1 MKSSISLSPPTV
13 FGVRSQTLPLS
24 PPPLAS
30 LAPRRQLDDW
40 WYSGKFFFG
49 NVKSVSDWR
58 ASNASRLFP
67 SGLPAFSD
75 ALGLPLQLY
84 APFWADDFV
93 TPYNMT
99 ESSTFKGTKLVTP
112 RDSHAFFV
120 DFFDLGTA
128 QTKGRF
134 AAFEIVHD

>member
-1 MKSSISLSPPTV
+1 ML
-13 FGVRSQTLPLS
+13 GVRSQTRCPSHLRR
-24 PPPLAS
+24 AS
-30 LAPRRQLDDW
+30 FAPRRQLDDW
-40 WYSGKFFFG
+40 WYTGKFFFG

-112 RDSHAFFV
+112 RDSHAFFA

-134 AAFEIVHD
+134 AAFEIVN